1 MWKWLHI
8 YIHIYIYTYLQI
20 FRVAYCLP
28 FSVDKLAEYKA
39 ICQGFVDAVK
49 EYQPDF
55 LRKVKIHMLLHLV
68 DNMLDFGPCSAFNTE
83 RWAIEILS
91 LQVWVWYHS
100 TLVLMQVWVIQLS
113 HAGTQHLCKSCSSE
127 QRHCTQLCCHWDS
140 AFHLWWWDHW
150 C

>member
-1 MWKWLHI
+1 MTTYPHT
-8 YIHIYIYTYLQI
+8 HIYTYLQI

-28 FSVDKLAEYKA
+28 FSVDKVAEYKA

-83 RWAIEILS
+83 R
-91 LQVWVWYHS
+91 
-100 TLVLMQVWVIQLS
+100 
-113 HAGTQHLCKSCSSE
+113 
-127 QRHCTQLCCHWDS
+127 
-140 AFHLWWWDHW
+140 
-150 C
+150 